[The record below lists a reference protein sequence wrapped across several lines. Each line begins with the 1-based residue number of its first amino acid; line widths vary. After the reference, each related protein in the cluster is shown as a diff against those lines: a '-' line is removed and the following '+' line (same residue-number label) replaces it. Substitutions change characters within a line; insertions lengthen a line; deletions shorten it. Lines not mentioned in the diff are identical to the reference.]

1 MLYEYAPKLV
11 WTLFNKQQ
19 NIISRNLSQ
28 FNIYAQRWQQGCE
41 KSEMSKELKTWWS
54 TSQKKSKKVTKN

>member
-1 MLYEYAPKLV
+1 MLYEYSPKLV
-11 WTLFNKQQ
+11 WTLFNKQ

-41 KSEMSKELKTWWS
+41 KSEMSKKLKPWWS
-54 TSQKKSKKVTKN
+54 TCQNGTKSTKN

>member
-19 NIISRNLSQ
+19 NIIYRNLSQ

-41 KSEMSKELKTWWS
+41 NLKNWKKLLHVEKLEKTIKS
-54 TSQKKSKKVTKN
+54 